1 MKKFLAIIVLGL
13 LLGACAGEVP
23 PGGNDPMGT
32 GGLAH
37 GQWTTP
43 VQAGSNRFMSEGW
56 DTNTVMQGTAQ
67 WCSNRGKSRNVI
79 DLTPHTRDS
88 RATLIFN
95 CK

>member
-1 MKKFLAIIVLGL
+1 MKKFFAITMLGL

-23 PGGNDPMGT
+23 PGGNDPLGV

-43 VQAGSNRFMSEGW
+43 VDAGNNRYLSRGW
-56 DTNTVMQGTAQ
+56 DTNTVMQGTAE
-67 WCSNRGKSRNVI
+67 WCSKRGKTRTVE
-79 DLTPHTRDS
+79 DLTPSDS
-88 RATLIFN
+88 RRGATLIFS